1 MVMMRREEVVRVM
14 MMSEGASDRVDTR
27 RETNEDRVPLT
38 NHQKVPCLR
47 TYQPGIASPVSATH
61 NHMRE
66 VFMRPSRLFTALTLF
81 QITAATPLIA
91 QQKMFI
97 SQAAL
102 ITVVENHRGAVLR
115 YIDAAPD
122 SMLGFRPTK
131 GVRNFAEQIEHAA
144 VSDALI
150 AHLAITGSTK
160 DMPMFGD
167 SAKYLHNKAELKK
180 AAAAAMDHTITM
192 LKGVSDAAMM
202 ENIVQFGNKVTRARA
217 LMELL
222 DHFPWTLGQT
232 VPYLRLNGV
241 VPPEYS
247 PF

>member
-1 MVMMRREEVVRVM
+1 MRSFRVVTALALFTIV
-14 MMSEGASDRVDTR
+14 AA
-27 RETNEDRVPLT
+27 VPL
-38 NHQKVPCLR
+38 R
-47 TYQPGIASPVSATH
+47 
-61 NHMRE
+61 
-66 VFMRPSRLFTALTLF
+66 
-81 QITAATPLIA
+81 A
-91 QQKMFI
+91 QQLPV

-102 ITVVENHRGAVLR
+102 IAVVENHKGAVLR

-144 VSDALI
+144 GGDALI
-150 AHLAITGSTK
+150 AHLAITGSMNVPK
-160 DMPMFGD
+160 MGD
-167 SAKYLHNKAELKK
+167 SAVYLHNKAALRTY
-180 AAAAAMDHTITM
+180 AAAAMDHCIAM
-192 LKGVSDAAMM
+192 LKGVTDASMR
-202 ENIVQFGNKVTRARA
+202 EDIVQFGAHVTRGRA

-241 VPPEYS
+241 TPPAYS